1 MSLNHPEMVLL
12 DLDGTLVDTVPDL
25 TYSLDNML
33 RELSLPE
40 AGETKVREWV
50 GNGIEQLVKRGLSN
64 NFATSDFATNNFNRE
79 PKASLFEKALP
90 IFIDCYRENACKH
103 SQLYAGVR
111 EGLEYLTSNGFKL
124 GCVTNKLS
132 QFTNTILETLKIQ
145 DAFGIVISGDTLPK
159 KKPDPLPLLHAAK
172 YFNVSPNQ
180 SLMIGDS
187 INDVSAAR
195 AAGFQVLCVSY
206 GYNLDQDIRL
216 AKPDHVVDS
225 LADLVNVFQVT
236 A

>member
-25 TYSLDNML
+25 TYCLDSML

-40 AGETKVREWV
+40 AGETKVRKWV

-64 NFATSDFATNNFNRE
+64 NVVPNDFDKE
-79 PKASLFEKALP
+79 PEALLYEKALP
-90 IFIDCYRENACKH
+90 IFINSYRENACKH
-103 SQLYAGVR
+103 SQLYNGVR
-111 EGLEYLTSNGFKL
+111 EGLEYLTSNDFKL

-145 DAFGIVISGDTLPK
+145 DVFGIVISGDTLPK
-159 KKPDPLPLLHAAK
+159 KKPDPMPLLHAAK
-172 YFNVSPNQ
+172 HFGVSPSQ
-180 SLMIGDS
+180 ALMVGDS
-187 INDVSAAR
+187 ISDVSAAR

-206 GYNLDQDIRL
+206 GYNLGQDIRL

-225 LADLVNVFQVT
+225 LADLVNVFQV
-236 A
+236 AA

>member
-25 TYSLDNML
+25 TYCLDNML

-40 AGETKVREWV
+40 AGETKVRKWV

-64 NFATSDFATNNFNRE
+64 NLVPNDFDKE
-79 PKASLFEKALP
+79 PEALLFEKALP
-90 IFIDCYRENACKH
+90 IFINSYRENACKH
-103 SQLYAGVR
+103 SQLYNGVR
-111 EGLEYLTSNGFKL
+111 EGLEYLTSNDFKL

-159 KKPDPLPLLHAAK
+159 KKPDPLPLLHAAE
-172 YFNVSPNQ
+172 YFNISPTQ
-180 SLMIGDS
+180 SLMVGDS
-187 INDVSAAR
+187 VNDVHAAR

-206 GYNLDQDIRL
+206 GYNLGQDIRL

-225 LADLVNVFQVT
+225 LADLVNVFQV
-236 A
+236 AA

>member
-25 TYSLDNML
+25 TYCLDSML

-40 AGETKVREWV
+40 VGETKVREWV

-64 NFATSDFATNNFNRE
+64 NFVTSDFNKDPE
-79 PKASLFEKALP
+79 ASLFEKALP
-90 IFIDCYRENACKH
+90 IFIDCYRENSCKR

-111 EGLEYLTSNGFKL
+111 EGLEYLTDNNFKL

-132 QFTNTILETLKIQ
+132 QFTNTILETLDIQ
-145 DAFGIVISGDTLPK
+145 KAFGIVISGDTLTK
-159 KKPDPLPLLHAAK
+159 KKPDPMPLLHAAE
-172 YFNVSPNQ
+172 YFSVSPTR
-180 SLMIGDS
+180 SLMVGDS
-187 INDVSAAR
+187 TNDVHAAR

-206 GYNLDQDIRL
+206 GYNLSQDIRL

-225 LADLVNVFQVT
+225 LADLMNIFQV
-236 A
+236 AA

>member
-25 TYSLDNML
+25 TCCLDNML

-50 GNGIEQLVKRGLSN
+50 GNGIERLVKRGL
-64 NFATSDFATNNFNRE
+64 TDDFDGE
-79 PKASLFEKALP
+79 PDASLFDKALP
-90 IFIDCYRENACKH
+90 IFIDSYRENACKH

-111 EGLEYLTSNGFKL
+111 EGLEYLTDNDFKL

-132 QFTNTILETLKIQ
+132 QFTNTILETLDIHKV
-145 DAFGIVISGDTLPK
+145 FGIVISGDTLPK

-172 YFNVSPNQ
+172 HFGVSASQ
-180 SLMIGDS
+180 SLMVGDS
-187 INDVSAAR
+187 VNDVCAAR

-206 GYNLDQDIRL
+206 GYNLGQDIRL
-216 AKPDHVVDS
+216 ATPDHVVDS
-225 LADLVNVFQVT
+225 LADLVNIFQV
-236 A
+236 AA

>member
-25 TYSLDNML
+25 TYCLDNML

-64 NFATSDFATNNFNRE
+64 NLVTNDFNKE
-79 PKASLFEKALP
+79 PKASLFEKALL
-90 IFIDCYRENACKH
+90 IFIDSYRENACKH

-111 EGLEYLTSNGFKL
+111 EGLEYLTSNNFKL

-145 DAFGIVISGDTLPK
+145 DVFGIIISGDTLAK
-159 KKPDPLPLLHAAK
+159 KKPDPLPLLHAAE
-172 YFNVSPNQ
+172 YFNVSPTQ
-180 SLMIGDS
+180 SLMVGDS

-206 GYNLDQDIRL
+206 GYNLGQDIRL
-216 AKPDHVVDS
+216 AKPDYVVDS
-225 LADLVNVFQVT
+225 LADLVNIFQV
-236 A
+236 AA

>member
-25 TYSLDNML
+25 TYCLDNML

-50 GNGIEQLVKRGLSN
+50 GNGIERLVKRGL
-64 NFATSDFATNNFNRE
+64 TDDFDGE
-79 PKASLFEKALP
+79 PDASLFEKALP
-90 IFIDCYRENACKH
+90 IFIDSYRENACKH

-111 EGLEYLTSNGFKL
+111 EGLEYLTDNDFKL

-132 QFTNTILETLKIQ
+132 QFTDTILSTLSIRDK
-145 DAFGIVISGDTLPK
+145 FGIVISGDTLPR
-159 KKPDPLPLLHAAK
+159 KKPDPLPLLHAAE
-172 YFNVSPNQ
+172 YFGVKPEQ
-180 SLMIGDS
+180 SLMVGDS
-187 INDVSAAR
+187 VNDVSAAR

-206 GYNLDQDIRL
+206 GYNLGQDIRL
-216 AKPDHVVDS
+216 AKPDYVVDS
-225 LADLVNVFQVT
+225 LAALANVFQV
-236 A
+236 AA